1 MAALSQS
8 QTCREIEELKDRPEK
23 AKSGEELL
31 KKASKEE
38 EKEKQA
44 LTKRRIDGFDVWQ

>member
-38 EKEKQA
+38 EKQA
-44 LTKRRIDGFDVWQ
+44 LTKRRIDGFDVWL